1 MALSSWI
8 IIANE
13 AKSSAWE
20 EGGRRELL
28 KLLIDSINWM
38 NVIHFVDGCVRKKEN
53 CVVLYSFSDDHW
65 LEIKM
70 IYQTFTF
77 TTLFSLFEHFKRGC
91 EICIDFVPI
100 EISFVSDP
108 EFCMIRK
115 KYPSICGN
123 LPEKGKKTHEILDVF
138 QLMEKSIFCSKIDAW
153 KSCQITKR
161 QKYA

>member
-1 MALSSWI
+1 
-8 IIANE
+8 
-13 AKSSAWE
+13 
-20 EGGRRELL
+20 
-28 KLLIDSINWM
+28 M

-91 EICIDFVPI
+91 EICVDFVPI

-108 EFCMIRK
+108 EFCKIRK

-138 QLMEKSIFCSKIDAW
+138 QLLEKPIF
-153 KSCQITKR
+153 
-161 QKYA
+161 

>member
-13 AKSSAWE
+13 AKSSARKE
-20 EGGRRELL
+20 ELL
-28 KLLIDSINWM
+28 KLLIDSINWI
-38 NVIHFVDGCVRKKEN
+38 NVIHFVDGCARKKGKEN
-53 CVVLYSFSDDHW
+53 ILCATVFSNDHW

-91 EICIDFVPI
+91 EICVDFVPI

-115 KYPSICGN
+115 KISLNLWQLTWKRKENSWNFGRFSIAGKVNFFAQKSMHGN
-123 LPEKGKKTHEILDVF
+123 LVK
-138 QLMEKSIFCSKIDAW
+138 
-153 KSCQITKR
+153 
-161 QKYA
+161 